1 MDGQAPASDPL
12 AQRWSRLLFGLLLAG
27 SLCVEVK
34 LPVVGVGL
42 SNLVVPAAAI
52 AIIVL
57 FRRSIADVWPRQKG
71 PVTALLVFSAW
82 ALVASLFGE
91 MPRTSVYYWV
101 KFNLLGLAVPAFL
114 LLVADDR
121 RRWFATRFAHG
132 FLLGLAALGVVETF
146 FPESA
151 LFALFRTDGSLSIT
165 PRVASLLGW
174 PNQFGVLMAVG
185 IVLTELLGRRGFFGP
200 RLGWLCIA
208 VFLTQAA
215 QSGSR
220 NSWLTLLGA
229 LVWMAARRMV
239 PARRAAGVG
248 ALFIVIVLMLP
259 VSARQTGLWDHS
271 WSPARFDDQ
280 PWTPSLSSPGLS
292 LSLRTQL
299 WREAV
304 LEIRDHPV
312 AGLGLEVYEIEVG
325 PRVMGRRGFNAHNL
339 ALNVAAELGL
349 VGLAL
354 AFVVGVQFVRSRSP
368 DTDLAEAALVTMLG
382 GQILDCFVHDATFM
396 SLLYFFAAAF
406 VWQGR
411 DP

>member
-1 MDGQAPASDPL
+1 V
-12 AQRWSRLLFGLLLAG
+12 LFGLLLAG

-34 LPVVGVGL
+34 LPIVGVGM
-42 SNLVVPAAAI
+42 SNLVVPASAI
-52 AIIVL
+52 AMIAL
-57 FRRSIADVWPRQKG
+57 LRRGLADLWLRQRG
-71 PVTALLVFSAW
+71 PVTALLAFSAW
-82 ALVASLFGE
+82 ALVASLLGE
-91 MPRTSVYYWV
+91 MPRASAYYWV
-101 KFNLLGLAVPAFL
+101 KFNLLGLAMPAFL

-121 RRWFATRFAHG
+121 RRWSATRLAHG
-132 FLLGLAALGVVETF
+132 FLLGLAALGVVEAF

-151 LFALFRTDGSLSIT
+151 LFVLFRTDGSLSIS

-185 IVLTELLGRRGFFGP
+185 VVLTEQLRRRELVGP
-200 RLGWLCIA
+200 RLGWICLV

-229 LVWMAARRMV
+229 LVWMAARRMM
-239 PARRAAGVG
+239 PARRAAGLG
-248 ALFIVIVLMLP
+248 ALFVAIVLILP

-271 WSPARFDDQ
+271 WSPGRFDDQ

-304 LEIRDHPV
+304 HEIREHPV
-312 AGLGLEVYEIEVG
+312 AGLGLEVFEIEVG
-325 PRVMGRRGFNAHNL
+325 PRVMGRRGYNAHNL
-339 ALNVAAELGL
+339 ALNIAAELGL

-354 AFVVGVQFVRSRSP
+354 ALVVGVQLVRTRSP

-382 GQILDCFVHDATFM
+382 GQVLDCFVHDPTFM
-396 SLLYFFAAAF
+396 GVLYFFAAAF